1 VNVRGWSTQAI
12 PLLFAGC
19 TPASR
24 SSHPYCAVLEP
35 EGGLIMEESTSV
47 NAALCPGQ
55 RRWRP
60 PTGRERLR
68 LLLERSVGEERDFSQ
83 EEGTMVDQHI
93 LDDQI
98 SYYRQRAQE
107 YDETTGQTE
116 ELQRAF
122 ARARALLQHL
132 APCEQML
139 ELACGTGTWTHAL
152 LPLGQELTAIDASP
166 EMLALAR
173 QKVGNASVQFQQ
185 ADLFEWQPSQQY
197 DLVFFANWL
206 SHVPPHRLN
215 AFVGTVARAV
225 RPGGS
230 LAIMDQY
237 APMQEDRESSVQT
250 EEGAIYASRSLLNGQ
265 AFLIVKVFYDLHIM
279 EHMLAALGF
288 AVTIQKLDDIF
299 FFLQA
304 RRKG

>member
-1 VNVRGWSTQAI
+1 
-12 PLLFAGC
+12 
-19 TPASR
+19 
-24 SSHPYCAVLEP
+24 
-35 EGGLIMEESTSV
+35 
-47 NAALCPGQ
+47 
-55 RRWRP
+55 
-60 PTGRERLR
+60 
-68 LLLERSVGEERDFSQ
+68 VGEERAFSQ
-83 EEGTMVDQHI
+83 EEGKMVDQHI
-93 LDDQI
+93 LDEQI
-98 SYYRQRAQE
+98 TYYRQMAQE

-116 ELQRAF
+116 DLQRAF
-122 ARARALLQHL
+122 ARARELLQQL
-132 APCEQML
+132 APFEQML

-185 ADLFEWQPSQQY
+185 ADLFQWQPRQQY

-206 SHVPPHRLN
+206 SHVPPQRLT

-237 APMQEDRESSVQT
+237 APMQEDQKISVQT
-250 EEGAIYASRSLLNGQ
+250 EEGAIYANRSLLNGQ
-265 AFLIVKVFYDLHIM
+265 TFLIVKVFYDLHIM
-279 EHMLAALGF
+279 ENMLDALGF

-304 RRKG
+304 RRKGG